1 VSGGGP
7 AARSPAPS
15 LGLALAVA
23 LAAPASATA
32 QHGRAER
39 AEGAGTSGAVL
50 EAVLNADLTEPG
62 EGADVEVLFRVR
74 IPPTDAAVPLEA
86 LRIGGGRIAGLR
98 ARVDG
103 VPARLEW
110 ADEGP
115 GPSTGRIRIPDAA
128 AESGPLDVRLDYRV
142 TGSGESGHRIRI
154 PVVRVP
160 WPPEAARPGTFT
172 ARALLPDTLRV
183 TETFPTVL
191 GSVTPR
197 EGGRSY
203 ALDLHVVP
211 SVVSL
216 RVHGASSP
224 ALSFTHTVDAAV
236 GLVLAILGL
245 LGWRALRRQA
255 GGGGGNGEKARNAAG
270 GAE

>member
-1 VSGGGP
+1 M
-7 AARSPAPS
+7 RSRAPS
-15 LGLALAVA
+15 LGLALAFA
-23 LAAPASATA
+23 LAASAPAVA
-32 QHGRAER
+32 QHGGAGGD
-39 AEGAGTSGAVL
+39 EGAVTAGAVL
-50 EAVLNADLTEPG
+50 EAVLEADLTGPG
-62 EGADVEVLFRVR
+62 DGADVEALFRVR

-98 ARVDG
+98 VRVDG

-110 ADEGP
+110 TDEGP
-115 GPSTGRIRIPDAA
+115 GPGTGRIRIPDAV
-128 AESGPLDVRLDYRV
+128 AESGSLEVRLDYRV
-142 TGSGESGHRIRI
+142 AGSRESGDRIRI

-197 EGGRSY
+197 EGGRVY

-236 GLVLAILGL
+236 GLLLAILGL

-255 GGGGGNGEKARNAAG
+255 GGGGRKGTVAPDPAG